1 MPHKD
6 TVNEWMC
13 TNCGKKERRSMNL
26 GRPTPGTCPKALR
39 QGGPHRWIK
48 NRSL

>member
-26 GRPTPGTCPKALR
+26 GRPTPGICPKALR